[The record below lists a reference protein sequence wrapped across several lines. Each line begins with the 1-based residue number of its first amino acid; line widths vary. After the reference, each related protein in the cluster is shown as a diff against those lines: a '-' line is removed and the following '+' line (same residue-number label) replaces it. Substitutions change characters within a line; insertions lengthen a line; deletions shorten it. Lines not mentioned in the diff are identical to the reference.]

1 MTICITADGDNLNA
15 NVDLR
20 FGRCPYFILYDTDTD
35 QFEAIPNTNA
45 EGMGGVGVQNATM
58 ITEKGGEV
66 VITGNLGPNASQVFQ
81 QAGIKTITGISGKI
95 KDVVENFKKGLL

>member
-1 MTICITADGDNLNA
+1 
-15 NVDLR
+15 
-20 FGRCPYFILYDTDTD
+20 
-35 QFEAIPNTNA
+35 
-45 EGMGGVGVQNATM
+45 M

-81 QAGIKTITGISGKI
+81 QAGIKTITGVSGKI